1 MSRFRV
7 IDTPLRDLKVV
18 ERSRVGDARGY
29 LSRLF
34 CADELASAGWSGRV
48 AQVNHTL
55 TRREGTVRGLH
66 FQHPPDA
73 ELKLVSCLRG
83 EVWDVA
89 VDLRRGSATFL
100 QWFGR
105 HLTGDNGQALLIPQ
119 GFAHGFQTLCD
130 DCELIYLH
138 SEAYAPHS
146 EAAVHPQDPRVAIRW
161 PRAISD
167 MSMRDRSHPWL
178 AADFEG
184 IPI

>member
-7 IDTPLRDLKVV
+7 IDTPLQALKIV
-18 ERSRVGDARGY
+18 ERSRVEDDRGF

-34 CADELASAGWSGRV
+34 CADELAGAGWSGRV

-66 FQHPPDA
+66 FQQPPHA

-83 EVWDVA
+83 EIWDVA

-100 QWFGR
+100 KWFALRLSAG
-105 HLTGDNGQALLIPQ
+105 NGQALLIPH

-146 EAAVHPQDPRVAIRW
+146 EAAVHPQDPRVAVRW
-161 PRAISD
+161 PREIMD
-167 MSMRDRSHPWL
+167 MSARDRSHPWL
-178 AADFEG
+178 ADEYEG
-184 IPI
+184 IPV